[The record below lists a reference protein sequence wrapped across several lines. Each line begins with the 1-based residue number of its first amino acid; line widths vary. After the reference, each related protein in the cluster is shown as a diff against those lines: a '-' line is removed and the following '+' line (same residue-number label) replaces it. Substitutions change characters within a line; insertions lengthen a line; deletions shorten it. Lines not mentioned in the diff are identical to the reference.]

1 MNALTGLDEH
11 EAGSSSRAEP
21 RLHTLR
27 RTGRKA
33 VRFTGWQMVE
43 ARGSASPS
51 ASAGTMWYD
60 LALYRSVADAII
72 VELVARRHLM
82 DEPDLCRV
90 EVFQDIQDAASWLE
104 EYPCAQDVP
113 IPATLA
119 AGDAPMAV
127 SVLQAVQLRQR
138 IARINDDYQGLLSEV
153 FEALD
158 ITTAETQP
166 ARPVCADAQD

>member
-11 EAGSSSRAEP
+11 EAGSSGPAEP

-33 VRFTGWQMVE
+33 VRFTGWQLVE
-43 ARGSASPS
+43 ARGAASPS
-51 ASAGTMWYD
+51 ASPGAMWYD

-72 VELVARRHLM
+72 VELVARRSLV

-90 EVFQDIQDAASWLE
+90 EVFPDLQHAASWLE
-104 EYPCAQDVP
+104 DYPCAQDVP
-113 IPATLA
+113 IPVSLA
-119 AGDAPMAV
+119 AADAPMV
-127 SVLQAVQLRQR
+127 LSVLQAVQLRQR

-158 ITTAETQP
+158 ITAAETQP
-166 ARPVCADAQD
+166 DRPVCADTPA